1 MDQSTKDTLTFCIEF
16 VKNNF
21 REHSQVSMCLVWI
34 KQAIEILDKA
44 TEVSSAGF
52 ISNELSSIEKY
63 LTGSDSSST
72 SEDVISKI
80 QMIETLM
87 QDI

>member
-1 MDQSTKDTLTFCIEF
+1 MDQSTKDTLKFCIEF

-34 KQAIEILDKA
+34 KQATDILDKA

-52 ISNELSSIEKY
+52 ISNELSSVEKY
-63 LTGSDSSST
+63 LTGSNSSST
-72 SEDVISKI
+72 YEDIISKI